1 MKIVFN
7 SLLIFLVSI
16 SIHAQVGIGTSTP
29 NGALDIES
37 ANNGLLIP
45 RVALISTTDLTTV
58 ITGTESELVYNTTPA
73 SGFTDVSPG
82 FYYLS
87 SPTGP
92 WIRLGDGSS
101 GPPPPPPPPVDA
113 GWSLTGNAGIIEG
126 TNFLGTLT
134 DADIAFR
141 RNDEAAGV
149 IGDSNTAFGLFAGE
163 NIGAGGLENTALGVD
178 ALQDN
183 VTGDR
188 NTSVGYGA
196 LRNTTVGNNTALG
209 FEAAAPNRTGIGNTA
224 IGSQALRFLSE
235 GDNNVA
241 VGYLAGNTATGDNN
255 ITIGYQAQVGNGT
268 LNNQVRMGNTAIA
281 FAGIQVNWT
290 ATSDRRWKDNI
301 KDSGL
306 GLDFLKTVRP
316 VSYFRKNDDRK
327 KTEYGFIA
335 QELEQAFNSA
345 GDKNNAVISID
356 DNGMY
361 GVRYSDFISITVKAV
376 QEQQELIEKLQKDNE
391 ELKAVNE
398 AILKRLEALE
408 KK

>member
-1 MKIVFN
+1 MKIVLHT
-7 SLLIFLVSI
+7 LLIFLVSV
-16 SIHAQVGIGTSTP
+16 SMYAQVGIGTSTP

-37 ANNGLLIP
+37 TNNGLLIP
-45 RVALISTTDLTTV
+45 RAALSSTGDLTTV
-58 ITGTESELVYNTTPA
+58 TSLTESELVYNTTPA

-134 DADIAFR
+134 DADIEFR
-141 RNDEAAGV
+141 RNDAAAGF
-149 IGDSNTAFGLFAGE
+149 IGDSNTAFGLEAGAL
-163 NIGAGGLENTALGVD
+163 ISSGTANTAMGVE
-178 ALQDN
+178 ALRDN
-183 VTGDR
+183 ITGIR
-188 NTSVGYGA
+188 NTVVGFGA

-209 FEAAAPNRTGIGNTA
+209 FEAAAPNRTGTGNTA

-235 GDNNVA
+235 GDNNTA
-241 VGYLAGNTATGDNN
+241 LGYLAGNTATGDNN
-255 ITIGYQAQVGNGT
+255 TTIGYQAQVANGV
-268 LNNQVRMGNTAIA
+268 LNNQIRIGNTAITLI
-281 FAGIQVNWT
+281 AGQVGFTN
-290 ATSDRRWKDNI
+290 ASDRRFKDNI

-316 VSYFRKNDDRK
+316 VSYFRKNDERK
-327 KTEYGFIA
+327 RTEYGFIA
-335 QELEQAFNSA
+335 QELEQALNAA
-345 GDKNNAVISID
+345 GDKNNAIITID

-361 GVRYSDFISITVKAV
+361 GVRYNDFISITVKAV
-376 QEQQELIEKLQKDNE
+376 QEQQALIEKLQKDNE
-391 ELKAVNE
+391 DLKAVNE

-408 KK
+408 NK

>member
-1 MKIVFN
+1 MKIIL
-7 SLLIFLVSI
+7 SALLIFLVSV
-16 SIHAQVGIGTSTP
+16 SMHAQVGIGTTSP
-29 NGALDIES
+29 NGALDVTS
-37 ANNGLLIP
+37 ATDGLIIP
-45 RVALISTTDLTTV
+45 RVALVNTTTV
-58 ITGTESELVYNTTPA
+58 TVDTPIASELVYNTTPG

-92 WIRLGDGSS
+92 WVRLDDGSS

-141 RNDEAAGV
+141 RNDDPAGV

-163 NIGAGGLENTALGVD
+163 NIGAGGSENTAMGVD

-183 VTGDR
+183 VSGDR

-209 FEAAAPNRTGIGNTA
+209 FDAAAPNRTGTGNTA

-235 GDNNVA
+235 GDNNTA
-241 VGYLAGNTATGDNN
+241 VGYLAGNTATGNNN
-255 ITIGYQAQVGNGT
+255 ITIGYQAEVGNGT
-268 LNNQVRMGNTAIA
+268 LNNQVRMGNTAIT
-281 FAGIQVNWT
+281 FASIQVAWSNP
-290 ATSDRRWKDNI
+290 SDRRWKETI

-306 GLDFLKTVRP
+306 GLDFLKTLRP
-316 VSYFRKNDDRK
+316 VSYVRKNDDRK
-327 KTEYGFIA
+327 RTEYGFIA
-335 QELEQAFNSA
+335 QELEQALNA
-345 GDKNNAVISID
+345 TGDKNNAIIAID

-361 GVRYSDFISITVKAV
+361 TVRYNDFISITVKAV
-376 QEQQELIEKLQKDNE
+376 QEQQALIEKLQKDNE
-391 ELKAVNE
+391 DLKATNE

-408 KK
+408 NK